1 MGLGV
6 KAQVRLP
13 VVYSQAKYVGA
24 VTNAGHLRIARIQS
38 TLRIIM
44 IMTLWRRAHTSFL
57 QPFAKKQFVQPHFSS
72 QGPNSGQ
79 NEDVTVNSFFR
90 SALSRAQQTLSVVN
104 TATDEQTRAKD
115 GAPSSFSTASRALS
129 SDIAA
134 RKGPSSVIDEILPR
148 PSNTSNL
155 YGRNPTVTATALAHS
170 LWSYILLPGVD
181 TVIDATAGN
190 GGDALVL
197 AKLLFSAGDR
207 SVSHSK
213 LICVDV
219 DPKACDATRQRLSGV
234 FPDLMDHCIHV
245 LPISHDPLPLSYV
258 EASSVESIGLV
269 AYNLG
274 YLPHAA
280 ETIMTRTESTLN
292 SLAQAATLLR
302 VGGMISVM
310 TYPGSNKKED
320 SVVRAFVTGLALLSS
335 RTVDW
340 STHTYLETDSH
351 WNQRILDQLHQV
363 IQHYEYGG
371 QQPVKWR
378 VHEHTKLGWA
388 DAPTLFTA
396 TRIN

>member
-1 MGLGV
+1 MGLGS

-13 VVYSQAKYVGA
+13 VVYSQAEYVGA
-24 VTNAGHLRIARIQS
+24 VTGAGQLRIARIQS

-44 IMTLWRRAHTSFL
+44 IMTLWRRVHTSFL
-57 QPFAKKQFVQPHFSS
+57 QPFAKKQFVQPLFSS

-90 SALSRAQQTLSVVN
+90 SALSRAQRTLSVVD
-104 TATDEQTRAKD
+104 TAADEQRRAKD
-115 GAPSSFSTASRALS
+115 GPPSSSSTASRALS
-129 SDIAA
+129 SDVAA

-148 PSNTSNL
+148 PSNTTNL

-170 LWSYILLPGVD
+170 LWSYVLLPGVD

-197 AKLLFSAGDR
+197 AKLLFSEGNR
-207 SVSHSK
+207 SLSQSK
-213 LICVDV
+213 LICVDI

-234 FPDLMDHCIHV
+234 FPDLMDRCIHV
-245 LPISHDPLPLSYV
+245 LPVSHDPLPLSYV
-258 EASSVESIGLV
+258 EVSAESIGLI

-274 YLPHAA
+274 YLPHAE
-280 ETIMTRTESTLN
+280 ETIMTRTESTLS
-292 SLAQAATLLR
+292 SLVQAATLLR

-310 TYPGSNKKED
+310 TYPASNKKED

-378 VHEHTKLGWA
+378 VHENKKLGWV